1 MCPSFCS
8 ASDSPHSQ
16 TDRKKRWRKMR
27 RMVGGGE
34 EGAVCLLDVFV
45 FVFVIVFGV
54 VQ

>member
-1 MCPSFCS
+1 
-8 ASDSPHSQ
+8 
-16 TDRKKRWRKMR
+16 MR

-34 EGAVCLLDVFV
+34 EGAVCLLGVFVFV